1 MLRLHDPQAME
12 QFQAKFPPDPPRL
25 TYVESA
31 ESPESAGDG
40 ADAILLLAEWQE
52 YLNLDQLRVRD
63 RMSTPLMV
71 DGRNAMDPERVRA
84 LGFEYHSFGRP
95 TVVSPTV

>member
-12 QFQAKFPPDPPRL
+12 QFQAKFPPDPPSL

-31 ESPESAGDG
+31 ESAGDG
-40 ADAILLLAEWQE
+40 ADAILLLTEWQE
-52 YLNLDQLRVRD
+52 YLNLDLLRVRD